1 MITKFDSSITAAY
14 DCGPCTQIQCCP
26 KRGSVKS
33 HATSTRKL
41 VTLPERW
48 PGQTKGLPE
57 ATSLSERHC
66 VGTDRGI
73 PGLAATALVRFLLHQ
88 LPA

>member
-1 MITKFDSSITAAY
+1 M
-14 DCGPCTQIQCCP
+14 
-26 KRGSVKS
+26 
-33 HATSTRKL
+33 RKL

-73 PGLAATALVRFLLHQ
+73 PELAATALVRFLLHQ